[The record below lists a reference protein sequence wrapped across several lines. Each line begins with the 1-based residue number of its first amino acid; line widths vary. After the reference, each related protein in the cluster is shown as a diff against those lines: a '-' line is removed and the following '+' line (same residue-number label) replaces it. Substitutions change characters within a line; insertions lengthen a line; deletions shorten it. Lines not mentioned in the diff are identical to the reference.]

1 MKFLNL
7 LSYLKNWIVSFTVLF
22 FGLGSTNAQITAPA
36 GSYIIKMDEN
46 LSNSKGLKPYG
57 MIHELVKF
65 YHIPMKWVVKSGK
78 AKDAVDYT
86 INGVNYSG
94 GLFVIYPQFVTP
106 QVASAINGWK
116 TGSPA
121 SPNGYT
127 RGGVVVNQIPSD
139 YTFSGANSTD
149 INSVPVWTLDDQN
162 GKIAEEFIKAAG
174 IPSSQYNWKDP
185 QLLAGCDDIFVMP
198 HADPT
203 WATHS
208 NLYDWNE
215 T

>member
-94 GLFVIYPQFVTP
+94 GL
-106 QVASAINGWK
+106 
-116 TGSPA
+116 
-121 SPNGYT
+121 
-127 RGGVVVNQIPSD
+127 
-139 YTFSGANSTD
+139 STSCQC
-149 INSVPVWTLDDQN
+149 N
-162 GKIAEEFIKAAG
+162 
-174 IPSSQYNWKDP
+174 
-185 QLLAGCDDIFVMP
+185 
-198 HADPT
+198 
-203 WATHS
+203 
-208 NLYDWNE
+208 
-215 T
+215 